1 MTTAGRKLMRKQG
14 AINRVHNVQML
25 VNKFVMYGKIL
36 EAVQSFVRQY
46 IILLLSFV
54 YFDPVWVKINVF
66 LCLCQSFDLN
76 V

>member
-1 MTTAGRKLMRKQG
+1 MRKQG
-14 AINRVHNVQML
+14 AINRVHNVQI
-25 VNKFVMYGKIL
+25 VANQFVMYGKIL

>member
-1 MTTAGRKLMRKQG
+1 MTIAGRKLTRKQG
-14 AINRVHNVQML
+14 AINHVHNVQML
-25 VNKFVMYGKIL
+25 ANKFVMYGKIL
-36 EAVQSFVRQY
+36 EAVQSFVRLY

>member
-1 MTTAGRKLMRKQG
+1 MRKQG

-25 VNKFVMYGKIL
+25 VNKFVMYGEIL

-66 LCLCQSFDLN
+66 LCLCQPFDLN

>member
-1 MTTAGRKLMRKQG
+1 MTIAGRKLTRKQG

-25 VNKFVMYGKIL
+25 ANKFVMYGKIL
-36 EAVQSFVRQY
+36 EAVQSFVRLY

>member
-1 MTTAGRKLMRKQG
+1 MRKQG

-25 VNKFVMYGKIL
+25 ANKFIMYGKIL

-46 IILLLSFV
+46 IILSFV
-54 YFDPVWVKINVF
+54 YFDPVWLKINVF